1 MNKTEQIILGIDPG
15 TNIMGYGLICAK
27 GTKISLIKMGI
38 LKLDAKKN
46 ALNKLEDIFTSVS
59 SLITTYQ
66 PQEMAIEAPF
76 FGKNVQSMLK
86 LGRAQGVAIAA
97 GLHHHLPIYEYAPRK
112 VKMAIVGK
120 GAASK
125 EQVCSMLSNLVNGM
139 NSEDIPAFDAS
150 DAVAI
155 AYCHYLQN
163 KQLTNNSKS
172 YAGWEGF
179 LSQNKDRIIR

>member
-1 MNKTEQIILGIDPG
+1 
-15 TNIMGYGLICAK
+15 
-27 GTKISLIKMGI
+27 
-38 LKLDAKKN
+38 
-46 ALNKLEDIFTSVS
+46 
-59 SLITTYQ
+59 
-66 PQEMAIEAPF
+66 
-76 FGKNVQSMLK
+76 
-86 LGRAQGVAIAA
+86 
-97 GLHHHLPIYEYAPRK
+97 
-112 VKMAIVGK
+112 MAIVGK